1 MTYQNEA
8 ARKVRKQKKTHR
20 ETRQRP
26 QEVDGEASDT
36 EPACDVHLSFTPCSH
51 PQLPRAL
58 AACVRNKDQ
67 EVGLGKGGWASGC
80 QSEVHS
86 LLATPSSDG
95 HPTPGPHALQLP
107 FVFKTPLRPQHKLE
121 EEK

>member
-51 PQLPRAL
+51 PQLPGAL
-58 AACVRNKDQ
+58 ATCVRNKDQ

-80 QSEVHS
+80 QSEVP
-86 LLATPSSDG
+86 LPSSYTFLRWSS
-95 HPTPGPHALQLP
+95 HPGASCSPASICFQNSPEATTQA
-107 FVFKTPLRPQHKLE
+107 
-121 EEK
+121 